1 MASAKGVAVIRE
13 RLDAG
18 KFRIFIQA
26 VYVQAL
32 QPTLQN
38 AGAGVTALQRCK
50 MKREMK
56 RNTGLFLLALGVK
69 ECLSVECR
77 IF

>member
-1 MASAKGVAVIRE
+1 MSGRRK
-13 RLDAG
+13 
-18 KFRIFIQA
+18 IQNIHTLWFTL
-26 VYVQAL
+26 QAL

-69 ECLSVECR
+69 ECLGVECR
-77 IF
+77 ISSSPGAWTW